1 MDRQAGS
8 IVVALEAFRVLDSV
22 EYIVRS
28 RWSRSTA
35 WIGKKGRSFFWSISS
50 RQGEAC
56 FVVLDRFRSAPT
68 AQQPALETQPR
79 EDIRRC
85 QGDE

>member
-1 MDRQAGS
+1 MDHSFALVKIYGMDREES
-8 IVVALEAFRVLDSV
+8 
-22 EYIVRS
+22 
-28 RWSRSTA
+28 
-35 WIGKKGRSFFWSISS
+35 KGRSFFWSISS

-85 QGDE
+85 RGDE

>member
-8 IVVALEAFRVLDSV
+8 IVVALEAL
-22 EYIVRS
+22 
-28 RWSRSTA
+28 STA

-50 RQGEAC
+50 RQGEAR

-85 QGDE
+85 RGDE